1 MTAEEVF
8 NALTVDGKIQLL
20 EKMVDVTP
28 EAVRKEVAA
37 WIAGD
42 VEPRF
47 SDLLYDVQD
56 AIGRA
61 SCRERVLPTV

>member
-20 EKMVDVTP
+20 EKWVDIPP
-28 EAVRKEVAA
+28 EAIRQEVAS
-37 WIAGD
+37 WVAGD

-56 AIGRA
+56 AIVPELSRRGR
-61 SCRERVLPTV
+61 